1 MDIHLIVILLLTIGF
16 GFFSIKSD
24 FKERK
29 VSNNLTFPFF
39 LISFA
44 LFLASLPKYV
54 WFDFI
59 IIILTILGSFYVYK
73 KGIWGAA
80 DGKIF
85 AGISLLLIAYGE
97 STYILNFIV
106 NLMVFYLIT
115 ITLVTLIRT
124 KKKDKLQIIRKI
136 DLLEET
142 LIILFAFVFVRL
154 IFLFLN
160 IDLSNVY
167 LLLLVF
173 IGILILVNLAKKQL
187 RKYLDSAHDDF
198 ELIFSFVL
206 LALLVFLNKSFT
218 FIFGFVII
226 LIIKLL
232 INLISNLAQ
241 HSEKS
246 KKKYYSP
253 FTLYLFSAGIFTL
266 ITGNSIL
273 LIIIRLFL

>member
-1 MDIHLIVILLLTIGF
+1 MDLLLIVTLLITIGF
-16 GFFSIKSD
+16 GFVAIKSD

-29 VSNNLTFPFF
+29 VSNKITFSLFIIAF
-39 LISFA
+39 G
-44 LFLASLPKYV
+44 LFLASLTKYV

-59 IIILTILGSFYVYK
+59 IIFLTILGSYYVYK
-73 KGIWGAA
+73 KDLWGAA

-85 AGISLLLIAYGE
+85 AAISLLLFSYGS

-106 NLMVFYLIT
+106 NLLIFYLIT

-124 KKKDKLQIIRKI
+124 KKKQKIEIIKKI
-136 DLLEET
+136 DLLEES

-160 IDLSNVY
+160 IDVTNVY

-173 IGILILVNLAKKQL
+173 VGILVVLNLVKKEL

-198 ELIFSFVL
+198 ELIFTFVL
-206 LALLVFLNKSFT
+206 FAVLIFLNKSFN
-218 FIFGFVII
+218 FIFLFVIV
-226 LIIKLL
+226 LGIKLTV
-232 INLISNLAQ
+232 NLISNL
-241 HSEKS
+241 SEKAGKT

-253 FTLYLFSAGIFTL
+253 FTLYLFIAGLFTL

-273 LIIIRLFL
+273 LIIIRLFI